1 MGLQKI
7 EFEFPDAKEDGDI
20 LEVESSTAVEIDLGG
35 EKTTEDYKEKE
46 EDPNL
51 KEEDSN
57 LKEEDSNLEIE
68 VVDDTPEGDQG
79 KERSIDELPTIDEEE
94 LNKYSKGVQKRIK
107 QYTKG
112 FHDERREK
120 EKAVREREE
129 LENVARNLLGEV
141 DKLKGTINKNQT
153 ILLDQTKKS
162 ATVDLENARKAYKT
176 AHNSGDSD
184 ELLIAQ
190 EALTSAKF
198 KIDRLDSFTTQRE
211 NEANTQ
217 KPTTPAPQVD
227 QRAKDW
233 AAKNTWFGVDD
244 EMTSLALGYHSKLV
258 KSGIDPKSDEYYDK
272 INARIKQFFPEEFK
286 GDTASREVRPRR
298 ADDVVAPA
306 TRSRASNR
314 VKLTQTQ
321 VAIAKK
327 LGVPLEE
334 YAKQALELGRR

>member
-1 MGLQKI
+1 MGLQKV
-7 EFEFPDAKEDGDI
+7 EFEFPDDKEDGDI

-35 EKTTEDYKEKE
+35 GKTTEDYRE
-46 EDPNL
+46 EDP
-51 KEEDSN
+51 
-57 LKEEDSNLEIE
+57 NLEIE
-68 VVDDTPEGDQG
+68 VVDDTPEEDQG
-79 KERSIDELPTIDEEE
+79 KERSIDELPPIDEEE
-94 LNKYSKGVQKRIK
+94 LNKYSRGVQKRIK

-141 DKLKGTINKNQT
+141 DKLKDTINKNQT
-153 ILLDQTKKS
+153 ILLDQTKKA

-211 NEANTQ
+211 NKANTQ
-217 KPTTPAPQVD
+217 NTPAPQVD

-321 VAIAKK
+321 VAIANK

>member
-7 EFEFPDAKEDGDI
+7 EFEFPDDKEDGDI

-35 EKTTEDYKEKE
+35 EKTTEDYKE
-46 EDPNL
+46 
-51 KEEDSN
+51 
-57 LKEEDSNLEIE
+57 KEEDSNLEIE

-153 ILLDQTKKS
+153 ILLDQTKKA

>member
-7 EFEFPDAKEDGDI
+7 EFEFPDDKEDGDI

-46 EDPNL
+46 EDSNL

-141 DKLKGTINKNQT
+141 DKLK
-153 ILLDQTKKS
+153 
-162 ATVDLENARKAYKT
+162 
-176 AHNSGDSD
+176 
-184 ELLIAQ
+184 
-190 EALTSAKF
+190 F

-211 NEANTQ
+211 NEANEANTQ